1 MEGLSEVSLNASDVN
16 FFEKQILEKETQ
28 FNYIV
33 EMQKLVA
40 ELLIQIGRIAS
51 NDHQSIEK
59 MKQKYLTAS
68 IDSAQLQ
75 TDYGRMGRNIGLVT
89 FAVFCSRLGFPNT
102 DDKEILQVI
111 SQQTQ
116 NLGGMWT
123 SGVQTQIQQKTATAT
138 LELAKFQSK
147 TAKVQSEGSAKQELT
162 ALLQSLGDNLKSA
175 SQSR

>member
-1 MEGLSEVSLNASDVN
+1 MEGTSEIGLNTSDIGY
-16 FFEKQILEKETQ
+16 FETPAFEKETQ
-28 FNYIV
+28 FNYIT

-40 ELLIQIGRIAS
+40 QLLIQNGRIAS

-68 IDSAQLQ
+68 IDSAKLQ
-75 TDYGRMGRNIGLVT
+75 SDYGRIGRNIGLVT

-123 SGVQTQIQQKTATAT
+123 SGVQSQIQQKTATAT
-138 LELAKFQSK
+138 LELAKYQSK
-147 TAKVQSEGSAKQELT
+147 TAKVQSEGSAKQEYT
-162 ALLQSLGDNLKSA
+162 ALLQSLAENLKSA